1 MREAFQIVLLE
12 IEAGNLSWADV
23 GPINLILKQ
32 AIIDIVARPTEDKD
46 NKSRQTGK
54 GDGTGQAT
62 QKRKPRTCAK
72 YQKGLCTENQNH
84 YLGRWLYHHACS
96 LCLKA
101 TSELIIPLSTAPVR
115 PLPQPAQLQKTREGP
130 PAVSRGGHH

>member
-32 AIIDIVARPTEDKD
+32 AIIDIVAKPAEDKD
-46 NKSRQTGK
+46 GKARQPIK
-54 GDGTGQAT
+54 GEGTGQNT

-96 LCLKA
+96 VCLKA
-101 TSELIIPLSTAPVR
+101 TSELVNHLAINCTRQTTASAS
-115 PLPQPAQLQKTREGP
+115 PAPKNT
-130 PAVSRGGHH
+130 GGATGGF